1 MVTEQEI
8 VPAPAETAEDRR
20 PPWRAISVV
29 AGAVVL
35 AAGGLG
41 ALGGWLW
48 YQWWGPPNSGEI
60 YDTSAWG
67 PRWFDLT
74 DQGLA
79 HQFDGPAQYT
89 VIALGFGALLGI
101 LAAVLGRRQAV
112 AAMIALVV
120 GSALAA
126 YVSWL
131 VGTTLSPPDPQKYAT
146 AENVCQEEPCKQYLA
161 AIEVSGW
168 TPFLCWPLAALGA
181 FSVTI
186 VVMSWFGTTKTM
198 LGELEPLVAHPTP
211 VKESDDRQAP

>member
-1 MVTEQEI
+1 MTEQEI

-20 PPWRAISVV
+20 PQWRAIAVV
-29 AGAVVL
+29 AGAVVV

-41 ALGGWLW
+41 WLGGWLW
-48 YQWWGPPNSGEI
+48 YQWWGPPNTGEI

-67 PRWFDLT
+67 PRWFDLS
-74 DQGLA
+74 DQGLS

-89 VIALGFGALLGI
+89 VIALGLGALLGI

-112 AAMIALVV
+112 AAVVALAL

-126 YVSWL
+126 YLSWL
-131 VGTTLSPPDPQKYAT
+131 VGTMLSPPDPQKFAT
-146 AENVCQEEPCKQYLA
+146 AENVCSEEPCQQYLA

-168 TPFLCWPLAALGA
+168 TPFLCWPIAALGA
-181 FSVTI
+181 FSVAI

-198 LGELEPLVAHPTP
+198 LGELGPLAAHPSQ
-211 VKESDDRQAP
+211 VKESDDRPVP